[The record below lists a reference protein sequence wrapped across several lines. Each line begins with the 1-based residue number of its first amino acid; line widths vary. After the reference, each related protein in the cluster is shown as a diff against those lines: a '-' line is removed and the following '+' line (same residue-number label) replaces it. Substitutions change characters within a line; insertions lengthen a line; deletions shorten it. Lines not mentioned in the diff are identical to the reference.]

1 VVILTWQVLDE
12 KPANP
17 VDLLETALLNK
28 KAAGGAGNTEVVGP
42 AAVSS
47 SHHYCMLMASPLLLA
62 VHVLSNKRSALYSQ
76 VAHFLLFLAVYC

>member
-1 VVILTWQVLDE
+1 MVLSQQVLDE

-17 VDLLETALLNK
+17 VDVLETALLNK

-47 SHHYCMLMASPLLLA
+47 IQQLLLGM
-62 VHVLSNKRSALYSQ
+62 HVL
-76 VAHFLLFLAVYC
+76 LLVRTLCCGIQRLTFPHLC